1 MNNILHGVDLSNLT
15 DKEKEAVLKI
25 LNEVST
31 KGKSDTYTDMIYAD
45 YEEIPVDIETF
56 LHNPKYL
63 GKGLINEEGKYT
75 VFPYWEDVLKKIFPD
90 PLKPAQYNTLA
101 LTGSIGIGKSFEAV
115 LTGLY
120 ELYRMLCLKDPYLH
134 YGLQPIDKI
143 TFALMNITLDSAHG
157 VAWDKLQQLLK
168 SSEWF
173 LQHGKLSK
181 SKEPEWSPNK
191 NIELI
196 YGSMNRHII
205 GRAVFWC
212 LDGDTLISTDKGI
225 VKLQDAVD
233 KEIRVHTIDESGNC
247 KLSELCT
254 VKPTISTCEEIEIKL
269 EDNTVIKCTPN
280 HLLMLKDGSY
290 KRADELT
297 EEDELFD
304 IIPYGYV
311 YVTTNKITG
320 RRYVGQHSKP
330 CFDPRYYGSGMLLQR
345 AMKKYNKEDFE
356 VQLLEFCTSKSE
368 LDAKE
373 KLYIEKFNTVKEGY
387 NIALGGQ
394 GGDLGPE
401 VRKRISEGLA
411 KNTTRNTKALLGLKP
426 YIDTEGKIHYVNP
439 ETELPPGCMW
449 GNTASN
455 KIRITNGIH
464 DKFVTNENE
473 IPPGYYKGTIL
484 TGIKRSEE
492 TKHKISESQKLRDSS
507 TYSHHL
513 LGKVAITDGSITR
526 YIEKNEVLPEGFWYG
541 NHTKGKYKPAY
552 AASWTEERKREKSIK
567 TSGINNPMFGKGY
580 KLLGKKNGRYGKPMS
595 EEGKEKS
602 RKKRAKYIF
611 TYEGID
617 YYGGA
622 SIIKHLSS
630 IGFVM
635 SGSGFNS
642 LLNNPTG
649 RMGKKY
655 PELVGKI
662 TRRLKDEN

>member
-1 MNNILHGVDLSNLT
+1 MINLDKVDLASLSEEER
-15 DKEKEAVLKI
+15 KAVLQI
-25 LNEVST
+25 LNEVSQNGSSE
-31 KGKSDTYTDMIYAD
+31 KYTELLYAD
-45 YEEIPVDIETF
+45 YEEIPVSIYEF
-56 LHNPKYL
+56 LHNPRYL

-75 VFPYWEDVLKKIFPD
+75 VFPYWESLLQKLFPN
-90 PLKPAQYNTLA
+90 PFEPVKYNTLA
-101 LTGSIGIGKSFEAV
+101 LTGAIGLGKSFEAV
-115 LTGLY
+115 LIGLY

-143 TFALMNITLDSAHG
+143 TFALMNITLDAAKG
-157 VAWDKLQQLLK
+157 VAWDKFQQLAQ

-173 LQHGKLSK
+173 MNHGTVSRSENPVWTPGKK
-181 SKEPEWSPNK
+181 
-191 NIELI
+191 IELVC
-196 YGSMNRHII
+196 GSQSRHII

-212 LDGDTLISTDKGI
+212 LDGDTLISTDKGAI
-225 VKLQDAVD
+225 KLQDAVD
-233 KEIRVHTIDESGNC
+233 KEIRVHTIDEFGNC
-247 KLSELCT
+247 KLSEPCT
-254 VKPTISTCEEIEIKL
+254 VKPTASTCEEIEIQL

-297 EEDELFD
+297 EDDELFD

-320 RRYVGQHSKP
+320 HKYVGQHSKP
-330 CFDPRYYGSGMLLQR
+330 YFDPRYYGSGMLLQR

-356 VQLLEFCTSKSE
+356 VQLLEFCMSKFE
-368 LDAKE
+368 LDEKE
-373 KLYIEKFNTVKEGY
+373 KFYIEKFNTVKEGY
-387 NIALGGQ
+387 NIASGGQ

-411 KNTTRNTKALLGLKP
+411 RNTTRNTKVLLGLKP
-426 YIDTEGKIHYVNP
+426 YIDTEGTIHYVHP

-449 GNTASN
+449 GNSTSN

-464 DKFVTNENE
+464 DKFVANENE

-507 TYSHHL
+507 TYSHSL
-513 LGKVAITDGSITR
+513 LGKVAITDGIITR
-526 YIEKNEVLPEGFWYG
+526 YIEEKDVLPEGFWYG
-541 NHTKGKYKPAY
+541 NHTKDRYKPAY
-552 AASWTEERKREKSIK
+552 AASWTDERRREHSIK
-567 TSGINNPMFGKGY
+567 TSGMNNPMFGKGY
-580 KLLGKKNGRYGKPMS
+580 KILGEKNGRYGKPMS

-611 TYEGID
+611 TYEGVD
-617 YYGGA
+617 YYGEP

-635 SGSGFNS
+635 SSSGLNS
-642 LLNNPTG
+642 LLDNPTG
-649 RMGKKY
+649 RMGTKY
-655 PELVGKI
+655 PELVEKI